1 MPASIT
7 LDELLAW
14 CDEAAAAWRAHFDS
28 NPSQLELPCDIGGAA
43 TVQALVRHVW
53 GVELLWAQRIAG
65 LPVTDRAG
73 MPAGPLDALY
83 TLHAKGVAILREV
96 LGNAGF
102 DWEEVV
108 SLDIPRLGPGPHAFT
123 RRKLAAHALVHSQRH
138 YAQLATLLRQA
149 GHPAAVRG
157 DLLLSSALS

>member
-1 MPASIT
+1 MAAAVT

-14 CDEAAAAWRAHFDS
+14 CDEAAANWRSHFDS
-28 NPSQLELPCDIGGAA
+28 NPSQLDLPCDIGGAA
-43 TVQALVRHVW
+43 TVQAFVRHVW
-53 GVELLWAQRIAG
+53 GVELRWAQRIVG
-65 LPVTDRAG
+65 LPITDRDAT
-73 MPAGPLDALY
+73 PTGPLEALY
-83 TLHAKGVAILREV
+83 ALHTEASAILRGA

-102 DWEEVV
+102 DWNGVI
-108 SLDIPRLGPGPHAFT
+108 SLEFPWLGPGSHDFT
-123 RRKLAAHALVHSQRH
+123 RRKLAAHALLHSQRH